1 MEKNLII
8 LLIISILLLISI
20 LIIINLIIINKN
32 EKIRKIVI
40 DYNYNN
46 DINYPSLLVL
56 NNKGRYTTTIENDK
70 DKIML
75 VYGDRRY
82 IKYIY
87 IDINNCQIIDKNS
100 PSTTIIIKS
109 GLKDL
114 RIFSFNYRLYIS
126 AKYKDK
132 MRILSIQM
140 KRTYKTKLDNGYYFM
155 DGERYMVI
163 TEDFRIYEIDDINFK
178 IKEEIGQLNI
188 NKSDII
194 IETNPIK
201 VNNEWIMICINGEG
215 ELILIKFELENLMI
229 KMMNKIDIE
238 EKIRANGIIYNK
250 ITNEIYIST
259 MNNNRKMV
267 IYKIKYI

>member
-8 LLIISILLLISI
+8 LLIISILLLISV

-56 NNKGRYTTTIENDK
+56 NNKGRYTTSIENDR

-75 VYGDRRY
+75 VYVDRRY

-87 IDINNCQIIDKNS
+87 IDINNCQIIDKDK

-114 RIFSFNYRLYIS
+114 RVFSFNYRLYIS
-126 AKYKDK
+126 ANYKDK

-140 KRTYKTKLDNGYYFM
+140 KRTYKTRLDNGYYFM
-155 DGERYMVI
+155 DGDRYMVI
-163 TEDFRIYEIDDINFK
+163 TEDFKIYEIDDINFR
-178 IKEEIGQLNI
+178 IKMEIGELNI
-188 NKSDII
+188 NMEGIK

-201 VNNEWIMICINGEG
+201 VNKEWIMICINGEG
-215 ELILIKFELENLMI
+215 ELIIIKFELEGLMI
-229 KMMNKIDIE
+229 RMMSKINIE
-238 EKIRANGIIYNK
+238 ERIRPMGMIYNK

-267 IYKIKYI
+267 IYKIKDI